1 MKVLLEQDVKGTGKK
16 GDIVNVSDGY
26 ARNFLFPK
34 KLAAPADASAVNAA
48 NIQKSAAAHRRF
60 EAGVKARE
68 DAKLLEGQVVTLTA
82 RVGEGGKLFGA
93 ITGKE
98 IAAALLE
105 QRQVEVDKKKIALAD
120 PIRALGEYTVRVS
133 LYETTFANVKV
144 IVVKC

>member
-48 NIQKSAAAHRRF
+48 NIQKSAAAHRRVT
-60 EAGVKARE
+60 AGVKARE
-68 DAKLLEGQVVTLTA
+68 DAKKLEGQTVTITA

-98 IAAALLE
+98 IAAALKE
-105 QRQVEVDKKKIALAD
+105 QKDFDIDRKKIALAE
-120 PIRALGEYTVRVS
+120 PIHTTGEYTAKIS
-133 LYETTFANVKV
+133 LFEGTSAQIRV
-144 IVVKC
+144 IVRE

>member
-60 EAGVKARE
+60 PAGVKARE
-68 DAKLLEGQVVTLTA
+68 DAKKLEGQTVTITA

-98 IAAALLE
+98 IAAALKE
-105 QRQVEVDKKKIALAD
+105 QKDFDIDRKKIALAE
-120 PIRALGEYTVRVS
+120 PIHTTGEYTAKIS
-133 LYETTFANVKV
+133 LFEGTSAQIRV
-144 IVVKC
+144 IVRE

>member
-60 EAGVKARE
+60 TAGVKARE
-68 DAKLLEGQVVTLTA
+68 DSKKLEGQTVTITA

-98 IAAALLE
+98 IAAALKE
-105 QRQVEVDKKKIALAD
+105 QKDFDIDRKKIALAE
-120 PIRALGEYTVRVS
+120 PIHTTGEYTAKIS
-133 LYETTFANVKV
+133 LFEGTSAQIRV
-144 IVVKC
+144 IVRE

>member
-60 EAGVKARE
+60 TAGVKARE
-68 DAKLLEGQVVTLTA
+68 DAKKLEGQTVTITA
-82 RVGEGGKLFGA
+82 RVGEGGKQFGA

-98 IAAALLE
+98 IAAALKE
-105 QRQVEVDKKKIALAD
+105 QKDFDIDRKKIALAE
-120 PIRALGEYTVRVS
+120 PIHTTGEYTAKIS
-133 LYETTFANVKV
+133 LFEGTSAQIRV
-144 IVVKC
+144 IVRE

>member
-60 EAGVKARE
+60 TAGVKARE
-68 DAKLLEGQVVTLTA
+68 DAKKLEGQTVTITA

-98 IAAALLE
+98 IAAALKE
-105 QRQVEVDKKKIALAD
+105 QKHFDIDRKKIALAE
-120 PIRALGEYTVRVS
+120 PIHTTGEYTAKIS
-133 LYETTFANVKV
+133 LFEGTSAQIRV
-144 IVVKC
+144 IVRE

>member
-98 IAAALLE
+98 IAAAPKA
-105 QRQVEVDKKKIALAD
+105 QKGFGVDKKKIALSE
-120 PIRALGEYTVRVS
+120 PIKTTGEYTAKIS
-133 LYETTFANVKV
+133 LFEGTSAEIKIIVKE
-144 IVVKC
+144 

>member
-60 EAGVKARE
+60 TAGVKSRE
-68 DAKLLEGQVVTLTA
+68 DAKKLEGQTVTITA

-98 IAAALLE
+98 IAAALKE
-105 QRQVEVDKKKIALAD
+105 QKDFDIDRKKIALAE
-120 PIRALGEYTVRVS
+120 PIHTTGEYTAKIS
-133 LYETTFANVKV
+133 LFEGTSAQIRV
-144 IVVKC
+144 IVRE